1 MVPMQP
7 LTRQAELD
15 AFCLELTSRL
25 ADDPRLAL
33 DTEFIRER
41 TYEPVL
47 ELVQV
52 GTADGTIALLDIPAL
67 GSLGALAPLLTDP
80 KILKIFHAGGQDM
93 EILTSLLGEMP
104 QPFFDTQIAAAFSG
118 YGTQVGYGALVQS
131 VLKVR
136 LSKEEGFSDWSR
148 RPLTASMC
156 SYAADDVR
164 YLHSLHDRL
173 MTRLQR
179 RGRVSWAEEH
189 TLRMLTAAAETTPIE
204 DLWKKVGSKQGLSR
218 RDLAVL
224 QELALWRDDEAR
236 RRNKPRRTV
245 LKDEPLVELAKRK
258 PKTAA
263 AVLELRAVN
272 GVGSRQA
279 EELVQAIQ
287 RGLEVPE
294 SEWPVV
300 ESSPPLDENGA
311 ALLELL
317 SAVVKVRAMEEDLP
331 PSLLAPADALRQL
344 AIQRTP
350 EIVGSLFSGWR
361 GELLGEALK
370 ATLEGTLSVVWD
382 AKQGRLAC
390 RTDSLA

>member
-1 MVPMQP
+1 MQP
-7 LTRQAELD
+7 LTRHAELD
-15 AFCLELTSRL
+15 AFCTELKGRL

-52 GTADGTIALLDIPAL
+52 STADGLIALLDIPAL
-67 GSLGALAPLLTDP
+67 GDLGALGPLLTDP
-80 KILKIFHAGGQDM
+80 DILKIFHAGGQDI

-104 QPFFDTQIAAAFSG
+104 TPFFDTQIAAAFAG

-164 YLHSLHDRL
+164 YLHTLHERL
-173 MTRLQR
+173 MARLQR
-179 RGRVSWAEEH
+179 RGRTEWAQEQ
-189 TLRMLTAAAETTPIE
+189 TVRVLTNASETTQPE

-218 RDLAVL
+218 RELAIL

-236 RRNKPRRTV
+236 RRNKPRRTI

-258 PKTAA
+258 PKTAT

-272 GVGSRQA
+272 GVGGRQA
-279 EELVQAIQ
+279 EELVLAIQ
-287 RGLEVPE
+287 RGMEIPE
-294 SEWPVV
+294 SGWPVV
-300 ESSPPLDENGA
+300 ESSPPLDEHGA

-331 PSLLAPADALRQL
+331 PSLLAPSDALRQL

-350 EIVGSLFSGWR
+350 EIVASLFTGWR
-361 GELLGEALK
+361 GELLSTALE
-370 ATLEGTLSVVWD
+370 ATLAGTLSVVWD
-382 AKQGRLAC
+382 PQLGHLAC
-390 RTDSLA
+390 RKDGIT

>member
-1 MVPMQP
+1 MIAP
-7 LTRQAELD
+7 LTRPDELEK
-15 AFCLELTSRL
+15 LSTELAARL
-25 ADDPRLAL
+25 DTDPRLAI

-52 GTADGTIALLDIPAL
+52 GTVDGMIALLDVQAL
-67 GSLGALAPLLTDP
+67 GGLGPIGAILTDP
-80 KILKIFHAGGQDM
+80 SILKIVHAGGQDV
-93 EILTSLLGEMP
+93 EILTALLGHIP
-104 QPFFDTQIAAAFSG
+104 APLFDTQIAAAFAG
-118 YGTQVGYGALVQS
+118 FGTQVGYGALVQS
-131 VLKVR
+131 VLKVK

-148 RPLTASMC
+148 RPLTPSMC

-164 YLHSLHDRL
+164 YLHQLHDRL
-173 MTRLQR
+173 SARLER
-179 RGRVSWAEEH
+179 RGRVVWATEH
-189 TLRMLTAAAETTPIE
+189 TERLLTAAAETTPLE

-218 RDLAVL
+218 RELAIL

-272 GVGSRQA
+272 GVGTRQA
-279 EELVQAIQ
+279 EELVLAIQ

-294 SEWPVV
+294 ELWPVT
-300 ESSPPLDENGA
+300 ESSPPLDEHGA

-317 SAVVKVRAMEEDLP
+317 SAVVKVRAMEEDMP
-331 PSLLAPADALRQL
+331 PSLLAPSDALRQL
-344 AIQRTP
+344 AIQRNP
-350 EIVGSLFSGWR
+350 ASVRNLFTGWR
-361 GELLGEALK
+361 HELLGEALQ
-370 ATLEGTLSVVWD
+370 ATLAGTLSVVWD
-382 AKQGRLAC
+382 PIKGQLAC
-390 RTDSLA
+390 RYD

>member
-1 MVPMQP
+1 MLP
-7 LTRQAELD
+7 LTRPSELD
-15 AFCLELTSRL
+15 AFCQELVARLEH
-25 ADDPRLAL
+25 DPRLAL

-67 GSLGALAPLLTDP
+67 GGLGALAPLLTDP
-80 KILKIFHAGGQDM
+80 KILKIFHAGGQDI
-93 EILTSLLGEMP
+93 EILTALLGAVP
-104 QPFFDTQIAAAFSG
+104 RPFFDTQIAAAFAG

-136 LSKEEGFSDWSR
+136 LSKEEGFADWSR
-148 RPLTASMC
+148 RPLTPSMC

-164 YLHSLHDRL
+164 YLHALHDKLSGRL
-173 MTRLQR
+173 ER
-179 RGRVSWAEEH
+179 RGRTLWAQEH
-189 TLRMLTAAAETTPIE
+189 TERVLQAAAEPTPLE
-204 DLWKKVGSKQGLSR
+204 DLWKKVGSKQGLGR
-218 RDLAVL
+218 RELAIL

-236 RRNKPRRTV
+236 RRNKPRRSV

-258 PKTAA
+258 PKTAT

-287 RGLEVPE
+287 RGLALPE
-294 SEWPVV
+294 SAWPVV
-300 ESSPPLDENGA
+300 ESSPPLDEHGA

-331 PSLLAPADALRQL
+331 ASLLAPSDVLRTL
-344 AIQRTP
+344 AIQRRP
-350 EIVGSLFSGWR
+350 ESVSSLFTGWR
-361 GELLGEALK
+361 GELLGPSLTAAITGNL
-370 ATLEGTLSVVWD
+370 AVAWD
-382 AKQGRLAC
+382 AQQDRLVL
-390 RTDSLA
+390 REESSQT

>member
-1 MVPMQP
+1 MQP
-7 LTRQAELD
+7 LTRHAELD
-15 AFCLELTSRL
+15 AFCTELKGRL

-52 GTADGTIALLDIPAL
+52 STSDGLIALLDIPAL
-67 GSLGALAPLLTDP
+67 GDLGALGPLLTDP
-80 KILKIFHAGGQDM
+80 EILKIFHAGGQDI

-104 QPFFDTQIAAAFSG
+104 TPFFDTQIAAAFAG

-164 YLHSLHDRL
+164 YLHMLHDRL
-173 MTRLQR
+173 MARLQR
-179 RGRVSWAEEH
+179 RGRTEWAQEQ
-189 TLRMLTAAAETTPIE
+189 TVRVLTNASETTQPE
-204 DLWKKVGSKQGLSR
+204 DLWKKVGSKQGLNR
-218 RDLAVL
+218 RELAIL

-236 RRNKPRRTV
+236 RRNKPRRTI

-258 PKTAA
+258 PKTAT
-263 AVLELRAVN
+263 AVLELRAVK
-272 GVGSRQA
+272 GVGTRQA
-279 EELVQAIQ
+279 EELVLAIQ
-287 RGLEVPE
+287 RGMEIPE
-294 SEWPVV
+294 SGWPVV
-300 ESSPPLDENGA
+300 ESSPPLDEHGA

-331 PSLLAPADALRQL
+331 PSLLAPSDALRQL

-350 EIVGSLFSGWR
+350 EIVASLFTGWR
-361 GELLGEALK
+361 GELLSTALE
-370 ATLEGTLSVVWD
+370 ATLAGTLSVVWD
-382 AKQGRLAC
+382 PQLGHLAC
-390 RTDSLA
+390 RTDSIT

>member
-1 MVPMQP
+1 MQP
-7 LTRQAELD
+7 LTRHAELD
-15 AFCLELTSRL
+15 AFCTELKGRL

-52 GTADGTIALLDIPAL
+52 STADGLIALLDIPAL
-67 GSLGALAPLLTDP
+67 GDLGALGPLLTDP
-80 KILKIFHAGGQDM
+80 DILKIFHAGGQDI

-104 QPFFDTQIAAAFSG
+104 TPFFDTQIAAAFAG

-164 YLHSLHDRL
+164 YLHTLHERL
-173 MTRLQR
+173 MARLQR
-179 RGRVSWAEEH
+179 RGRTEWAQEQ
-189 TLRMLTAAAETTPIE
+189 TVRVLTNASETTQPE

-218 RDLAVL
+218 RELAIL

-236 RRNKPRRTV
+236 RRNKPRRTI

-258 PKTAA
+258 PKTAT

-272 GVGSRQA
+272 GVGGRQA
-279 EELVQAIQ
+279 EELVLAIQ
-287 RGLEVPE
+287 RGMEIPE
-294 SEWPVV
+294 SGWPVV
-300 ESSPPLDENGA
+300 ESSPPLDEHGA

-331 PSLLAPADALRQL
+331 PSLLAPSDALRQL

-350 EIVGSLFSGWR
+350 EIVASLFTGWR
-361 GELLGEALK
+361 GELLSTALE
-370 ATLEGTLSVVWD
+370 ATLAGTLSVVWD
-382 AKQGRLAC
+382 PQLGHLAC
-390 RTDSLA
+390 RTDSIT

>member
-1 MVPMQP
+1 MQP
-7 LTRQAELD
+7 LTRHAELD
-15 AFCLELTSRL
+15 AFCKELTTRL
-25 ADDPRLAL
+25 ADDARLAL

-52 GTADGTIALLDIPAL
+52 STADGLIALLDIPAL
-67 GSLGALAPLLTDP
+67 GGLGALAPLLTDP
-80 KILKIFHAGGQDM
+80 TILKIFHAGGQDM

-104 QPFFDTQIAAAFSG
+104 TPFFDTQIAAAFSG

-131 VLKVR
+131 ALKVR

-164 YLHSLHDRL
+164 YLHTLHDRL
-173 MTRLQR
+173 TTRLER
-179 RGRVSWAEEH
+179 RGRTGWAQEQMV
-189 TLRMLTAAAETTPIE
+189 RVLTAAAETTPLE
-204 DLWKKVGSKQGLSR
+204 DLWKKVGSKQGLNR
-218 RDLAVL
+218 RELAVL
-224 QELALWRDDEAR
+224 QELALWRDEEAR
-236 RRNKPRRTV
+236 RRNKPRRTI

-258 PKTAA
+258 PRTAT

-272 GVGSRQA
+272 GVGTRQA
-279 EELVQAIQ
+279 EELVQVIQ
-287 RGLEVPE
+287 RGLEIPE
-294 SEWPVV
+294 SQWPVV
-300 ESSPPLDENGA
+300 ESSPPLDEHGA

-331 PSLLAPADALRQL
+331 PSLMAPAEALRQL

-350 EIVGSLFSGWR
+350 EAVATLFTGWR
-361 GELLGEALK
+361 SELLSTALK
-370 ATLEGTLSVVWD
+370 STLEGTLSVAWD
-382 AKQGRLAC
+382 AQHGQLAC
-390 RTDSLA
+390 RTDGTS

>member
-1 MVPMQP
+1 MQP
-7 LTRQAELD
+7 LTRHAELD
-15 AFCLELTSRL
+15 AFCTELKGRL

-52 GTADGTIALLDIPAL
+52 STADGLIALLDIPAL
-67 GSLGALAPLLTDP
+67 GDLGALGPLLTDP
-80 KILKIFHAGGQDM
+80 DILKIFHAGGQDI

-104 QPFFDTQIAAAFSG
+104 SPFFDTQIAAAFAG

-164 YLHSLHDRL
+164 YLHTLHERL

-179 RGRVSWAEEH
+179 RGRTEWAQEQ
-189 TLRMLTAAAETTPIE
+189 TVRVLTNASETTQPE

-218 RDLAVL
+218 RELAIL

-236 RRNKPRRTV
+236 RRNKPRRTI

-258 PKTAA
+258 PKTAT

-272 GVGSRQA
+272 GVGVRQA
-279 EELVQAIQ
+279 EELVLAIQ
-287 RGLEVPE
+287 RGMEIPE
-294 SEWPVV
+294 SGWPIV
-300 ESSPPLDENGA
+300 ESSPPLDEHGA

-331 PSLLAPADALRQL
+331 PSLLAPSDALRQL

-350 EIVGSLFSGWR
+350 EIVASLFTGWR
-361 GELLGEALK
+361 GELLSTALE
-370 ATLEGTLSVVWD
+370 ATLAGTLSVVWD
-382 AKQGRLAC
+382 PQLGHLAC
-390 RTDSLA
+390 RTDSIT